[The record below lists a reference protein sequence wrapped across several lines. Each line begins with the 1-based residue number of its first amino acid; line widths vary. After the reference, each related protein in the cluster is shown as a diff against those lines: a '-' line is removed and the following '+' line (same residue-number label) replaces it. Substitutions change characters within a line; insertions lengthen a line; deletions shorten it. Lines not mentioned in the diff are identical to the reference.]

1 MIFDTHS
8 HYTSHRFDDHRT
20 QLLDSLPGQGVCAVV
35 DCATDFDTAKQCLA
49 LADQYPWLYVAAGI
63 HPQSLIEEDAST
75 RTRFGGDWRAELEA
89 IEPLYADKRVVAVGE
104 CGLDHYWPIPKEEQA
119 ALFEAELE
127 VARAHDLP
135 IIVHDREAH
144 ADTYALLK
152 KHRPKG
158 VVHCYSGSADDAAWL
173 TAQGLYIGFGGV
185 LTFANARKTVE
196 AAAACPLDK
205 ILLETDCPYLAPV
218 PFRGKEN
225 HSGLILYVARRL
237 AEIRGMTEEEILR
250 ITEENARR
258 LFGV

>member
-35 DCATDFDTAKQCLA
+35 DCATDFDTATQCLA

-127 VARAHDLP
+127 VAKAHDLP

-144 ADTYALLK
+144 ADTYAMLK
-152 KHRPKG
+152 KHRPTG
-158 VVHCYSGSADDAAWL
+158 VVHC
-173 TAQGLYIGFGGV
+173 
-185 LTFANARKTVE
+185 
-196 AAAACPLDK
+196 
-205 ILLETDCPYLAPV
+205 
-218 PFRGKEN
+218 
-225 HSGLILYVARRL
+225 
-237 AEIRGMTEEEILR
+237 
-250 ITEENARR
+250 
-258 LFGV
+258 